1 MPTVNSHEDKVTQRE
16 IDLRALARAKRTVE
30 ALKGKKV
37 VTVLRRKD
45 ILIRTTDPD
54 KWKNK

>member
-1 MPTVNSHEDKVTQRE
+1 MALPNSREEKVNQRNA
-16 IDLRALARAKRTVE
+16 DQLALERAKQTVE

-37 VTVLRRKD
+37 VTVLYRKGV
-45 ILIRTTDPD
+45 LIRTTDPN